1 MEVRESRKRTAGRGV
16 LEGFGALPGQFAA
29 GASPPYRCSHT
40 HSTPAPL
47 NVTIE
52 ASRDAADRQAC
63 ARMMSTS
70 EPWITLQ
77 RDYDR
82 CLGVVSDPTREL
94 YVAHAGT
101 EVVGFIILN
110 MAGQFP
116 GYIQTVCVAES
127 ARGHGV
133 GAQLV
138 GYAEARINRVSP
150 NVFLCVS
157 SFNPGARRLYE
168 RLGYEFVGTLKN
180 YLVEGYDELLYRKTV
195 GPWNTF
201 VPAAKPA

>member
-1 MEVRESRKRTAGRGV
+1 MEVRESRKSTAARGV
-16 LEGFGALPGQFAA
+16 LKGFGILPVQFAA
-29 GASPPYRCSHT
+29 GASPPYRCTYTDS
-40 HSTPAPL
+40 SPAPL

-52 ASRDAADRQAC
+52 TARDTADRQAC

-70 EPWITLQ
+70 EPWITLR
-77 RDYDR
+77 RDFDR
-82 CLGVVSDPTREL
+82 CLTVVSDPTREL
-94 YVAHAGT
+94 YVAHADAN
-101 EVVGFIILN
+101 VVGFIVLN

-116 GYIQTVCVAES
+116 RYIQTVCVAES

-138 GYAEARINRVSP
+138 GYAEARIGRVSP

-168 RLGYEFVGTLKN
+168 RLGYEFVGPLKD
-180 YLVEGYDELLYRKTV
+180 YLIEGHDELLYRKTI
-195 GPWNTF
+195 GPWSKF
-201 VPAAKPA
+201 VPAG

>member
-1 MEVRESRKRTAGRGV
+1 MEVRESGKRTARRGL
-16 LEGFGALPGQFAA
+16 LEGFGARPGQFAA
-29 GASPPYRCSHT
+29 GASPPYRCS
-40 HSTPAPL
+40 STDSSPAPL
-47 NVTIE
+47 NITIE

-63 ARMMSTS
+63 ARMMCTS
-70 EPWITLQ
+70 EPWVTLR

-82 CLGVVSDPTREL
+82 CLTVVSDPTREL
-94 YVAHAGT
+94 YVALADS
-101 EVVGFIILN
+101 EVVGFIVLN

-138 GYAEARINRVSP
+138 SYAEARIGRVSP

-157 SFNPGARRLYE
+157 SFNPGAKRLYE
-168 RLGYEFVGTLKN
+168 RLGYEFVGTLKD
-180 YLVEGYDELLYRKTV
+180 YLVEGYDELLYRKTI
-195 GPWNTF
+195 GPWSKF
-201 VPAAKPA
+201 VPKG

>member
-1 MEVRESRKRTAGRGV
+1 M
-16 LEGFGALPGQFAA
+16 
-29 GASPPYRCSHT
+29 
-40 HSTPAPL
+40 

-52 ASRDAADRQAC
+52 TARSAADREAC
-63 ARMMSTS
+63 AQMMCTS
-70 EPWITLQ
+70 EPWITLR
-77 RDYDR
+77 RDHDR
-82 CLGVVSDPTREL
+82 CLAVVSDPTREL
-94 YVAHAGT
+94 YVAHAGAD
-101 EVVGFIILN
+101 VAGFILLN

-138 GYAEARINRVSP
+138 GYAEARIGRVSP

-168 RLGYEFVGTLKN
+168 RLGYEFVGPLKN
-180 YLVEGYDELLYRKTV
+180 YLVEGHDELLYRKTK
-195 GPWNTF
+195 GPWSNF
-201 VPAAKPA
+201 VPTS